1 MVKKLLTLALFSAIC
16 LSASAVEKVA
26 VVDVQKVVNKSAQV
40 QALKKEQANKR
51 KELAEFVKKAQADIK
66 AQPDQAKKQALVKK
80 YDKELAAKRQANAKQ
95 YQQKLSAIDKSI
107 TASIVAQAKAMG
119 YDLVIA
125 KGVVIYGGDDITD
138 AVSKV
143 IK

>member
-1 MVKKLLTLALFSAIC
+1 MEKMKAMNS
-16 LSASAVEKVA
+16 LSTTTSTSK
-26 VVDVQKVVNKSAQV
+26 
-40 QALKKEQANKR
+40 
-51 KELAEFVKKAQADIK
+51 
-66 AQPDQAKKQALVKK
+66 KK